1 MQYSILIAAHD
12 ITLANHL
19 LQPYLEQAGFAML
32 KHDSTISIGK
42 RQPLRIDHN
51 CL

>member
-1 MQYSILIAAHD
+1 MQYSILIAAHA
-12 ITLANHL
+12 IMLANLL
-19 LQPYLEQAGFAML
+19 LQPHLEQAGFAML
-32 KHDSTISIGK
+32 KHDSSIAIGK